1 MAVESDSARR
11 ESAQKMAEAA
21 AINVR
26 EFREAHGYG
35 PLPEAPEGATPEAGQ
50 YPAGI
55 NDRLVNTGTPR
66 GAENRNQTSDQR
78 GLRPDL
84 ADRTQRS
91 TDNELEIQRV
101 KQRTGAA
108 NGGPPPQ

>member
-1 MAVESDSARR
+1 MAVESDAARR
-11 ESAQKMAEAA
+11 DSADKMAEAA
-21 AINVR
+21 AITLR

-35 PLPEAPEGATPEAGQ
+35 PLPEAAEGDTPAPGQ

-55 NDRLVNTGTPR
+55 NDRLVNTGTPK

-78 GLRPDL
+78 GLRPGL

-91 TDNELEIQRV
+91 TDNELVIQAAE
-101 KQRTGAA
+101 QRNGAPSA
-108 NGGPPPQ
+108 